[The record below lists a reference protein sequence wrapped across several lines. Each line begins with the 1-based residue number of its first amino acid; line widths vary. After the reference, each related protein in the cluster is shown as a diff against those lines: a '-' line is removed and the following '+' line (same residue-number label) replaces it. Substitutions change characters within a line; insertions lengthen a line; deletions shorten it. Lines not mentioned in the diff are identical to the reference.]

1 VQQLPIG
8 HPHARPQPA
17 PVGTPRR
24 VKVVAEPLPPM
35 VNSREPPP
43 PETANHPAYAGNA
56 KHPHVRLP
64 RSKPVVKLPPQ
75 SAVDTSPQPSVVM
88 PPRQQHWGPPGGRPI
103 VQNEAWQARFNGLF
117 NRTSISTE
125 TPPSPPKTPPKMQNP
140 ASVVTSSS
148 KTAIGDASNA
158 MGATVS
164 LPQMQQSTR
173 NTTPQG
179 FLIDDSSDVT
189 SKDTIEQMFNE
200 ELSFGSKPLTRIP
213 RNVGYPEVGS
223 KSKYNMLDMRSEDL
237 SRLAETQSKA
247 QYDVTQVHYRN
258 FKGCYV
264 KIPGVKTKHNPIFW
278 KRSTTNKG
286 INKPRAKAP
295 VPREHA
301 ASSQAAIV
309 PNGGS
314 NAGSRKASTQKVPTT
329 PTAVTPQYKSPAPA
343 APDNATAAPATK
355 RSYKAPRGRGQA
367 APVKSA

>member
-35 VNSREPPP
+35 VNSKEPPP
-43 PETANHPAYAGNA
+43 PETATHPAYAGNA

-64 RSKPVVKLPPQ
+64 RSKPVVRLPPQ
-75 SAVDTSPQPSVVM
+75 SAVETSPQPSVVM
-88 PPRQQHWGPPGGRPI
+88 PPRQQHWGPPGARPI

-117 NRTSISTE
+117 QRTRITTE
-125 TPPSPPKTPPKMQNP
+125 TPPSPPKTPPKMQSP

-148 KTAIGDASNA
+148 KTDIGESSNA
-158 MGATVS
+158 VGATVS

-173 NTTPQG
+173 NTTTEG
-179 FLIDDSSDVT
+179 FLFDDSSDVT

-237 SRLAETQSKA
+237 SGLSETQSKA
-247 QYDVTQVHYRN
+247 QYDITQVHYRN
-258 FKGCYV
+258 FKGVFV
-264 KIPGVKTKHNPIFW
+264 KMPGVKTKHNPIFW
-278 KRSTTNKG
+278 KRGAPNKG
-286 INKPRAKAP
+286 INKPRGKAP

-301 ASSQAAIV
+301 ASSQAPIA

-314 NAGSRKASTQKVPTT
+314 NAGPRKPSTQKVPTA
-329 PTAVTPQYKSPAPA
+329 PTAATPVAS
-343 APDNATAAPATK
+343 DNAAAPAPK
-355 RSYKAPRGRGQA
+355 RSYKAPRGRGQT
-367 APVKSA
+367 APVKST